1 MTTKLPR
8 YTTGLHFPSGDF
20 RSWEDERGYWCKTT
34 DVSALEAENERLRD
48 RIEFLVR
55 HICKDTPLQW
65 LAEELCDV

>member
-1 MTTKLPR
+1 MKKLQR
-8 YTTGLHFPSGDF
+8 YNSE
-20 RSWEDERGYWCKTT
+20 WYEDDNGGHCKSA

-55 HICKDTPLQW
+55 HICKDTQLQW